1 MIAERQFVMNEKV
14 LKTLEYNKIID
25 MLCELAHTGRG
36 KELCAGLLPISDPE
50 TISKLQRQTTD
61 ALTRLLRKGS
71 ISFSGIHDI
80 RQSIA
85 RLKLGTSLNAVELLH
100 ISSNLDATLRIKA
113 YGGYSG
119 KDTDEA
125 TEDSLTELFA
135 GLEPLSPLN
144 NEIKRC
150 IISEEEIADD
160 ASPGLKSVR
169 RAIRNVNEKLHNELG
184 SILNSSRN
192 MLQDNI
198 ITMRNGRYCLPVK
211 AEYKSQFQG
220 MIHDQS
226 STGSTLFIEPIA
238 IVKLN
243 NELMELAI
251 KEQDEIEKV
260 LANLSNM
267 AAEHIDS
274 IEFNYN
280 ALSQLDFIFARANL
294 SRNMKAS
301 EPVFNS
307 KGYINI
313 KKGRHPLIDAKK
325 VVPID
330 VRLGK
335 DFSMLIVTGPNTGGK
350 TVTLK
355 TIGLLT
361 LMGQAGLHIPAFD
374 GSELAIFEE
383 VYADIGDE
391 QSIEQSLSTFSS
403 HMTNIVKILKETD
416 EHCLVLFD
424 ELGAGTDPTEGAA
437 LAMSILS
444 YLHKRNIRVIA
455 TTHYSELKI
464 YALSTEGVSNASCE
478 FDVETLRPT
487 YRLLIGIPGKSNAFA
502 ISSKLGLPD
511 FIIEDAKSRIGK
523 MDKSFED
530 VISDL
535 ETSRKKIEQEQEE
548 ISKYKAEIE
557 QLKQKLAKKTE
568 SFEASRERLLK
579 EAKDEAAR
587 ILNEAKE
594 YADQSIKRYN
604 KWLQEGGN
612 IREMEEE
619 RSKLRQRLDETESPL
634 FKKRTEQPRDFA
646 KKLRIGDYVHVISLG
661 LKGTVSTLPND
672 KGELYVQ
679 MGILR
684 SLVNIDDIEL
694 LEEEAG
700 AATGKASDKS
710 SKIRI
715 SKSSSIHPE
724 INLIGK
730 TVDEAIPELDKYLDD
745 AYLAHLPKVTIIH
758 GRGTGALKNAV
769 HSHLKKLSYVK
780 SFRIGGFGEGD
791 HGVTIVEF
799 K

>member
-1 MIAERQFVMNEKV
+1 MNEKA

-25 MLCELAHTGRG
+25 MLCELAHSKMG
-36 KELCAGLLPISDPE
+36 KELCASLLPSSDPE
-50 TISKLQRQTTD
+50 TIQKLQRQTTD
-61 ALTRLLRKGS
+61 ALSRLLRKGS
-71 ISFSGIHDI
+71 ISFGGIHDI
-80 RQSIA
+80 KESIT
-85 RLKLGTSLNAVELLH
+85 RLKLGSFLNAIELLR

-113 YGGYSG
+113 YGGYTG
-119 KDTDEA
+119 KDTGKEGEDMA
-125 TEDSLTELFA
+125 EDSLTELFA

-184 SILNSSRN
+184 SILNSSRS
-192 MLQDNI
+192 MLQDSL

-211 AEYKSQFQG
+211 AEYKSQFHG

-226 STGSTLFIEPIA
+226 SSGSTLFIEPMA
-238 IVKLN
+238 IVRLN
-243 NELMELAI
+243 NELRELAI
-251 KEQDEIEKV
+251 KEQEEIEKV
-260 LANLSNM
+260 LADLSNL
-267 AAEHIDS
+267 AAEQVDS
-274 IEFNYN
+274 IEYNYN
-280 ALSQLDFIFARANL
+280 TLSQLDFIFARANL
-294 SRNMKAS
+294 SRNMKGS
-301 EPVFNS
+301 EPVFNN

-330 VRLGK
+330 IRLGK
-335 DFSMLIVTGPNTGGK
+335 DFTMLIVTGPNTGGK

-355 TIGLLT
+355 TVGLLT

-374 GSELAIFEE
+374 GSELALFEE

-403 HMTNIVKILKETD
+403 HMTNIVKILEKAD
-416 EHCLVLFD
+416 ERSLVLFD

-464 YALSTEGVSNASCE
+464 YALSTNGVSNASCE

-511 FIIEDAKSRIGK
+511 FIIEDARNRIGK

-535 ETSRKKIEQEQEE
+535 EASRKKIEQEQQQIAE
-548 ISKYKAEIE
+548 YKAEIE
-557 QLKQKLAKKTE
+557 QLKQKLAKKSE
-568 SFEASRERLLK
+568 SLEASRERMLR
-579 EAKDEAAR
+579 EAREEAAK

-594 YADQSIKRYN
+594 FADQSIRRYN
-604 KWLQEGGN
+604 KWLQEGGS
-612 IREMEEE
+612 IKEMEEE
-619 RSKLRQRLDETESPL
+619 RSKLRERLSGADAALP
-634 FKKRTEQPRDFA
+634 KKKAKQPKDLA
-646 KKLRIGDYVHVISLG
+646 KSLRIGDNVHVSSLG
-661 LKGTVSTLPND
+661 LKGTVSSLPNA
-672 KGELYVQ
+672 KGDLYVQ

-684 SLVNIDDIEL
+684 SLVNISDIEL
-694 LEEEAG
+694 LEEEAVSAPG
-700 AATGKASDKS
+700 YKGDKS
-710 SKIRI
+710 SKIRV
-715 SKSSSIHPE
+715 SKSATIHPE

-745 AYLAHLPKVTIIH
+745 AYLAHLPQVTVIH
-758 GRGTGALKNAV
+758 GRGTGALKNAI

-780 SFRIGGFGEGD
+780 SFRVGGFGEGD